1 VKKFGGRNEIWQDR
15 QLLHFFS
22 GLYGISTKVKN
33 FGTKKNWKILI
44 HDKEREKKMGDI
56 NRNGR
61 KQKTNSF
68 LYLSNRVHFL
78 SS

>member
-22 GLYGISTKVKN
+22 GLYGISKKVKN

-44 HDKEREKKMGDI
+44 HDKEREKKWVI
-56 NRNGR
+56 
-61 KQKTNSF
+61 
-68 LYLSNRVHFL
+68 
-78 SS
+78 